1 MAKKWLVIDSHTHI
15 IPKEAAAKA
24 GFADGFDYAAPL
36 RQEGSVSYAMAQDV
50 EGMLRVMEDSGID
63 MAVIN
68 KAAWSPQG
76 LEMCKLMNDKYV
88 EVGNKYPGKFIL
100 CGTVPLQGGQD
111 AADEVERCI
120 SELGLKGMSLVSS
133 MLDANMDSPGMW
145 PVYEKIQ
152 KLDVPIVVHPTLR
165 MPIWGGGK
173 KYGLGWSVSREYDI
187 AKATVEVMY
196 GVLKDFPDLK
206 FLMPHYGG
214 GIQGQKGRLRG
225 QFSPDSWKWDVPGKV
240 PFRPNTP
247 REVEE
252 KGLAK
257 AFDQI
262 FDKVYFDMA
271 GGGVGW
277 LPNIEAAIPNIRAD
291 RLCFGTD
298 YPYDV
303 KIAGDVRYF
312 IDVVKK
318 LDIPEANRRLILGEN
333 IKRLFKI

>member
-1 MAKKWLVIDSHTHI
+1 MPEKWLVIESHTHI
-15 IPKEAAAKA
+15 IPREAAAIA

-36 RQEGSVSYAMAQDV
+36 RQEGSVAYAMTQDV

-76 LEMCKLMNDKYV
+76 MEMCKIINNNYN
-88 EVGNKYPGKFIL
+88 EIGRKYPGKFIL

-111 AADEVERCI
+111 AVDEVERCI
-120 SELGLKGMSLVSS
+120 NLLGLKGMSLVTS
-133 MLDANMDSPGMW
+133 MLDAGMDFPGLW

-152 KLDVPIVVHPTLR
+152 QLDVPIVVHPTLR

-187 AKATVEVMY
+187 AKAVVEVMY
-196 GVLKDFPDLK
+196 GVLKDFPKLK

-214 GIQGQKGRLRG
+214 GIPGQKGRLRG
-225 QFSPDSWKWDVPGKV
+225 QFSPDNWKWDIPGEV
-240 PFRPNTP
+240 TFCPNTP
-247 REVEE
+247 RELEE

-257 AFDQI
+257 AFDEI
-262 FDKVYFDMA
+262 FDKVYFDLA
-271 GGGVGW
+271 GGGVGYV
-277 LPNIEAAIPNIRAD
+277 PMIEGAISNIRAD

-303 KIAGDVRYF
+303 KLAEDIRYF
-312 IDVVKK
+312 IDIVKQ
-318 LDIPEANRRLILGEN
+318 LNIPETDKRLMLGEN
-333 IKRLFKI
+333 IKNMFNL